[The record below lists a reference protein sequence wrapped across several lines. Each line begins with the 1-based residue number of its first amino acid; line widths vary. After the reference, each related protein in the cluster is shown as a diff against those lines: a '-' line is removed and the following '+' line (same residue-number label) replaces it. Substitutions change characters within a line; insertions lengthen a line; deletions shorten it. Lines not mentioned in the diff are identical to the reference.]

1 MVAVPDGLKV
11 YVPVLLT
18 PQSSKETL
26 EDHLLKTTARSLL
39 IVSEKLIEARVLGS
53 GVDIIVPRR
62 NFRNFLV
69 EQW

>member
-11 YVPVLLT
+11 YVPLVLT
-18 PQSSKETL
+18 PQSSMETL
-26 EDHLLKTTARSLL
+26 EDHSLKTTARSLL
-39 IVSEKLIEARVLGS
+39 TVSEKLIEARVLGS

-62 NFRNFLV
+62 SFRNFLV